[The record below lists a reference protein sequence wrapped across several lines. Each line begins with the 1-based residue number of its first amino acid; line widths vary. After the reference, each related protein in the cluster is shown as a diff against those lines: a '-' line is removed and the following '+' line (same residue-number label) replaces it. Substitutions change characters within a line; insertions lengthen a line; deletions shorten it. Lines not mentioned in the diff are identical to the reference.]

1 MPVAMPQ
8 DRSANES
15 TSLIPLSRGI
25 GPLPPLP
32 TLLAPLIGREREVA
46 AVADLLRDADVRLL
60 TLTGPGGVGKTRL
73 ALAVASALEQD
84 GAGVCT
90 DGTVF
95 IPLAAVTAP
104 DAAIQAIAR
113 ALGVREEPDRTPDA
127 AIASMVRATRLLLI
141 LDNMEQVVAAGPRL
155 SELLAACPHLTALVT
170 SRVPLRI
177 RGEREFP
184 VAPLGLPAL
193 RQQAPDDLMRSEA
206 VRLFVRTAQA
216 VRPAFALD
224 AANARTVAEICRRLD
239 GLPLAIELAAARTAV
254 LSPAALLARLS
265 HRLQI
270 LTAGP
275 RDLPARQQTL
285 RNTIAWSYDL
295 LAPEEQTL
303 FRRLAVFAGGWPL
316 DAAEFVSW
324 GVEESGSR
332 EVGELGRRDGEDG
345 TAPSSLQLPNASA
358 PRPLDHWASRLPDS
372 PTPRLLDSQTPVL
385 DLLASLVDHSLIRV
399 EEGSEPRYAMLE
411 TIREYGLERLE
422 AAGEGTA
429 TRRRHAAWCL
439 ELAETLEPVVAGA
452 DQGSALERLD
462 AEADNLRA
470 ALDWFVSEGEAEAAL
485 RLTTALWRPWEIRGR
500 PREMRDWL
508 QRALAT
514 PGEAP
519 PALRA
524 KALNNLG
531 NVLLDLGEPA
541 AAGRYAASLTIRREI
556 GDRTGIADTLNNLGL
571 LVLARGEYD
580 EARQH
585 LEESLAIRR
594 ELGDRNGEALA
605 LSNLGDVATAAGD
618 FDQGWALHERA
629 LAIRRRLGQPR
640 LIGYSEHNL
649 GEAAAGRG
657 DLAVAA
663 ELFDRAVERFTAIGD
678 RVGAALVHHQRGL
691 LALRTGDLPRAAAE
705 LAEALPHR
713 WEIGDRRGAASTL
726 AALAS
731 VVGAAGDRE
740 RAVRLFGAAEAL
752 SEATGAPLPG
762 VSGPDYNGALA
773 AIRARLGEAAFATAW
788 AEGREM
794 TVERVLAEVE
804 TAVTEVPPDVAPVP
818 APAPAPPAPPLP
830 AGLSEREVEV
840 LRLVAQGLSNAEVGE
855 RLYLSPRTVN
865 SHLTRIF
872 RKLEVPSR
880 QAAARKAF
888 QLGLV

>member
-1 MPVAMPQ
+1 MPQ

-15 TSLIPLSRGI
+15 TSLVPLSRGI

-32 TLLAPLIGREREVA
+32 TLLTPLIGREREVA
-46 AVADLLRDADVRLL
+46 AVTDLLRDADVRLL

-84 GAGVCT
+84 GDGVRA

-113 ALGVREEPDRTPDA
+113 PLGVREEPDRTPDA
-127 AIASMVRATRLLLI
+127 AIASVVRATRLLLI

-184 VAPLGLPAL
+184 VAPLGLPTL
-193 RQQAPDDLMRSEA
+193 REQAPDDLMRSEA

-303 FRRLAVFAGGWPL
+303 FRRLAVFPGGWPL
-316 DAAEFVSW
+316 DAAEFVDR
-324 GVEESGSR
+324 GVEEKGSQ
-332 EVGELGRRDGEDG
+332 DGG
-345 TAPSSLQLPNASA
+345 NVPVLSSLQLPNSA
-358 PRPLDHWASRLPDS
+358 TPRPLDQSASRLPDS
-372 PTPRLLDSQTPVL
+372 PTPQLLDSQTPVL
-385 DLLASLVDHSLIRV
+385 DVLASLVDHSLIRV

-422 AAGEGTA
+422 AAGESTA

-439 ELAETLEPVVAGA
+439 ELAETLDPVVAGA

-514 PGEAP
+514 PGEVP

-571 LVLARGEYD
+571 LVLARGEFD

-678 RVGAALVHHQRGL
+678 RVGAVLVHHQRGL

-705 LAEALPHR
+705 LAKALPQR

-731 VVGAAGDRE
+731 VVGAAGNRE

-752 SEATGAPLPG
+752 GEATGAPLPG
-762 VSGPDYNGALA
+762 VSGREYEGALA

-804 TAVTEVPPDVAPVP
+804 TAVAEVPPDVAPVP